1 MTKKIALVTG
11 ASGGIGSACARELA
25 VRGYTVLVH
34 GNRGLAAAKALAD
47 ELCAAGLDAHAVFCD
62 LSDSRAVSAMCG
74 DILRLYHRVD
84 ALALCA
90 GVSYTG
96 LLTGMTDEEWH
107 HVMDVNVSG
116 AFYLIRA
123 LAPDMVSRKS
133 GAIVTISSMWGR
145 SGASCE
151 AAYSASK
158 AAIIGLTQA
167 LAKELGPSGVRVNCI
182 APGVIDTRMMDE
194 HSEETKRLLA
204 EETPL
209 GRLGTGE
216 DVAKAAAFLLSGD
229 ASFITGQ
236 VLGVDGGYL

>member
-25 VRGYTVLVH
+25 KRGYTVLAH
-34 GNRGLAAAKALAD
+34 ANRRLDAVQALAR
-47 ELCAAGLDAHAVFCD
+47 ELSEIGLDVHACCCD
-62 LSDSRAVSAMCG
+62 LADSAAVERMCER
-74 DILRLYHRVD
+74 ILAVHHRVD
-84 ALALCA
+84 ALVLCA
-90 GVSYTG
+90 GVSHTG
-96 LLTGMTDEEWH
+96 LLTDMTDEQWH
-107 HVMDVNVSG
+107 TVMDVNVSG
-116 AFYLIRA
+116 SFYLIRA
-123 LAPDMVSRKS
+123 LAPGMVSRRS
-133 GAIVTISSMWGR
+133 GSIVTISSMWGR

-167 LAKELGPSGVRVNCI
+167 LAKELGPSDVRVNCI

-194 HSEETKRLLA
+194 HSEETKRMLA

-216 DVAKAAAFLLSGD
+216 DVAKAAAFLLSDD
-229 ASFITGQ
+229 AEFITGQ
-236 VLGVDGGYL
+236 ALGVDGGYL

>member
-1 MTKKIALVTG
+1 
-11 ASGGIGSACARELA
+11 
-25 VRGYTVLVH
+25 
-34 GNRGLAAAKALAD
+34 
-47 ELCAAGLDAHAVFCD
+47 
-62 LSDSRAVSAMCG
+62 
-74 DILRLYHRVD
+74 
-84 ALALCA
+84 
-90 GVSYTG
+90 
-96 LLTGMTDEEWH
+96 
-107 HVMDVNVSG
+107 MDVNVSG

-123 LAPDMVSRKS
+123 LAPGMISRSS

-167 LAKELGPSGVRVNCI
+167 LAKELGPSGVRVNCV

-194 HSEETKRLLA
+194 HSAETKAALA
-204 EETPL
+204 QETPL
-209 GRLGTGE
+209 LRLGTAQ
-216 DVAKAAAFLLSGD
+216 DVAQAVSFLLSER

>member
-1 MTKKIALVTG
+1 MKKKIALVTG

-25 VRGYTVLVH
+25 QRGYTVIAH
-34 GNRGLAAAKALAD
+34 ANSNMQAAQALCD
-47 ELCAAGLDAHAVFCD
+47 ELRAAGMDAHAVCCN
-62 LSDSRAVSAMCG
+62 LSDSAAVSAMCRE
-74 DILRLYHRVD
+74 ILALHHRVD
-84 ALALCA
+84 ALVLCA
-90 GVSYTG
+90 GVSHTG
-96 LLTGMTDEEWH
+96 LLTDMTDEQWH
-107 HVMDVNVSG
+107 RVMDINVSG

-123 LAPDMVSRKS
+123 LAPDMVSRRS

-182 APGVIDTRMMDE
+182 APGVIDTKMMDE
-194 HSEETKRLLA
+194 HSEETKAILA
-204 EETPL
+204 DETPL

-216 DVAKAAAFLLSGD
+216 DVAKAAAFLLSDD
-229 ASFITGQ
+229 ACFITGQ
-236 VLGVDGGYL
+236 TLGVDGGYL